1 MEVKEEIQEID
12 NLNLKEK
19 IENLPLKPGCY
30 LFKNSADKV
39 IYVGKAIKL
48 RNRVRSYFQNRPD
61 MNGKTRALVC
71 NIVDLEIII
80 TDSEAEALILE
91 DTLIKK
97 LKPRYNISLRDDKT
111 YPFVKI
117 TNEEYPR
124 IYATRT
130 VIKDGSKYLGPFA
143 DGRTLKYMLKTVN
156 KVYHVRSCKLDITQ
170 ETIEKKKH
178 KVCLDYQLKKCDGP
192 CEGLVSKELY
202 NDGIKQSASIMSGKI
217 NELEKQIEAQMY
229 QASEEMKFETA
240 AMLRNRLILIKD
252 YNAKQKIVTTEA
264 IDREIFGLSRNDDFA
279 CVVVLKVREGKL
291 LGKRHYI
298 IHNANEQLD
307 SEIIGRTLESYF
319 IESDVIPK
327 EIFLPTEP
335 EEIEFLTG
343 WLTEKRGNNVII
355 QIPKQGDKKKLVEM
369 AENNA
374 EQILK
379 EHQVAYEKREQV
391 IPRAV
396 LSLQRDLRLKKPPR
410 VIECFDNSH
419 IQGTD
424 LVSSMVHFED
434 AKPKKSEYRKF
445 KNKTVLK
452 NDDFATMQEVVERRY
467 SRLIMEIENYN
478 KLENKN
484 ETTRVPK
491 LPDLVIIDGGKGQ
504 LSAAMEI
511 FDKLG
516 ISNKMTIIGLAK
528 RLEEVFFPNESE
540 SIILPRSS
548 SSLKLIQHLR
558 DEAHRFAITFHR
570 SLRDK
575 RTLQTE
581 LTNIEGV
588 GEKTAAKLLREV
600 GSVKK
605 IKDITEEELQR
616 YVSPK
621 VAKKIIDYFNSK
633 EEDDSLID
641 IAEEI

>member
-1 MEVKEEIQEID
+1 
-12 NLNLKEK
+12 
-19 IENLPLKPGCY
+19 
-30 LFKNSADKV
+30 
-39 IYVGKAIKL
+39 
-48 RNRVRSYFQNRPD
+48 
-61 MNGKTRALVC
+61 
-71 NIVDLEIII
+71 
-80 TDSEAEALILE
+80 
-91 DTLIKK
+91 
-97 LKPRYNISLRDDKT
+97 
-111 YPFVKI
+111 
-117 TNEEYPR
+117 
-124 IYATRT
+124 
-130 VIKDGSKYLGPFA
+130 
-143 DGRTLKYMLKTVN
+143 
-156 KVYHVRSCKLDITQ
+156 
-170 ETIEKKKH
+170 
-178 KVCLDYQLKKCDGP
+178 
-192 CEGLVSKELY
+192 
-202 NDGIKQSASIMSGKI
+202 
-217 NELEKQIEAQMY
+217 
-229 QASEEMKFETA
+229 
-240 AMLRNRLILIKD
+240 
-252 YNAKQKIVTTEA
+252 
-264 IDREIFGLSRNDDFA
+264 
-279 CVVVLKVREGKL
+279 
-291 LGKRHYI
+291 
-298 IHNANEQLD
+298 
-307 SEIIGRTLESYF
+307 
-319 IESDVIPK
+319 
-327 EIFLPTEP
+327 
-335 EEIEFLTG
+335 
-343 WLTEKRGNNVII
+343 
-355 QIPKQGDKKKLVEM
+355 
-369 AENNA
+369 
-374 EQILK
+374 
-379 EHQVAYEKREQV
+379 
-391 IPRAV
+391 
-396 LSLQRDLRLKKPPR
+396 
-410 VIECFDNSH
+410 
-419 IQGTD
+419 
-424 LVSSMVHFED
+424 
-434 AKPKKSEYRKF
+434 
-445 KNKTVLK
+445 
-452 NDDFATMQEVVERRY
+452 MQEVVERRY